1 MFRDTITVFNRRREE
16 AGDTWYPTVLEGVDL
31 NVDHAALVA
40 KYGSSCS
47 DKAVLHV
54 KYDWHGGPKVCGKA
68 YLTPML
74 WQAAEDPA
82 KAVTFQ
88 TGEAF
93 DFFIEGAW
101 EGAELGPVRE
111 NDWPRGFY
119 DHMNRTRDGVWAVTA
134 ASRYSIIRHF
144 EVTGK

>member
-1 MFRDTITVFNRRREE
+1 MYQDTVTLFNRRREE
-16 AGDTWYPTVLEGVDL
+16 AGDIWYPTVLEGVDL

-101 EGAELGPVRE
+101 PDSGPIAEA
-111 NDWPRGFY
+111 DWPGGFY
-119 DHMNRTRDGVWAVTA
+119 GYLVKTRDGVYAVSSA
-134 ASRYSIIRHF
+134 ARYSVIPHF
-144 EVTGK
+144 EVMGR